1 MNRTL
6 LFTVFCLLLTACGSK
21 PEPPQELQAID
32 VNENLPGD
40 STRYGLACDGCTD
53 SLLVLLPYKGGD
65 PDTLDIVRA
74 FEEHRLYGRPH
85 VGDKMAVIVN
95 PDSTKEV
102 LMAIN
107 ISTLQGRWR
116 YLVTPTL
123 RHQNRPL
130 PDSILQ
136 RIMVPREYSLQLR
149 NGGIAISL
157 GAGKPQ
163 STDKMSP
170 VTYTEQKR
178 YAHWHLYNGKLILL
192 SDSTS
197 NQAPDTAVIQLLR
210 RDSLTLQFKDH
221 EQAYFK
227 KEEKQ

>member
-6 LFTVFCLLLTACGSK
+6 LFTAFCLLLTACGSK
-21 PEPPQELQAID
+21 PQPPQEMQSID
-32 VNENLPGD
+32 VNKNLPGD

-53 SLLVLLPYKGGD
+53 SLLVLLPYEGGD
-65 PDTLDIVRA
+65 PDTLDIIRA

-85 VGDKMAVIVN
+85 VGDKMAVIMN
-95 PDSTKEV
+95 PDSTEEV
-102 LMAIN
+102 LMVVN

-116 YLVTPTL
+116 YLVSPTL
-123 RHQNRPL
+123 RHLNRPL

-149 NGGIAISL
+149 NGGIAISQ

-170 VTYTEQKR
+170 VSYPEQKR
-178 YAHWHLYNGKLILL
+178 YQHWHLYNGRLILL

-197 NQAPDTAVIQLLR
+197 QQVPDTAVIQLLR
-210 RDSLTLQFKDH
+210 RDSLTLRFKDH
-221 EQAYFK
+221 EQTYYSGNNK
-227 KEEKQ
+227 